1 MSPKIFDND
10 LRAIRESKV
19 TLMLNNPVNYLR
31 YGFRYDYIKNKY
43 GNNSKLSL
51 TSTES
56 LIYETKTED
65 VCEDFSSDKEMF
77 DSSNY
82 SSKSKYYDD
91 SSKLVIGKMK
101 DETGG
106 IMIEEFVRLKSKIY
120 SFMVSDNNEHKKA
133 KHVNRNVIATKSH
146 NE

>member
-1 MSPKIFDND
+1 
-10 LRAIRESKV
+10 
-19 TLMLNNPVNYLR
+19 
-31 YGFRYDYIKNKY
+31 
-43 GNNSKLSL
+43 
-51 TSTES
+51 
-56 LIYETKTED
+56 
-65 VCEDFSSDKEMF
+65 
-77 DSSNY
+77 
-82 SSKSKYYDD
+82 
-91 SSKLVIGKMK
+91 MK

>member
-1 MSPKIFDND
+1 
-10 LRAIRESKV
+10 
-19 TLMLNNPVNYLR
+19 
-31 YGFRYDYIKNKY
+31 
-43 GNNSKLSL
+43 
-51 TSTES
+51 
-56 LIYETKTED
+56 
-65 VCEDFSSDKEMF
+65 MF

-120 SFMVSDNNEHKKA
+120 SFMVSDNNEYKKA

>member
-1 MSPKIFDND
+1 
-10 LRAIRESKV
+10 
-19 TLMLNNPVNYLR
+19 
-31 YGFRYDYIKNKY
+31 
-43 GNNSKLSL
+43 
-51 TSTES
+51 
-56 LIYETKTED
+56 
-65 VCEDFSSDKEMF
+65 MF

-120 SFMVSDNNEHKKA
+120 SFMVSDNDEHKKG

>member
-1 MSPKIFDND
+1 
-10 LRAIRESKV
+10 
-19 TLMLNNPVNYLR
+19 
-31 YGFRYDYIKNKY
+31 
-43 GNNSKLSL
+43 
-51 TSTES
+51 
-56 LIYETKTED
+56 
-65 VCEDFSSDKEMF
+65 MF

-91 SSKLVIGKMK
+91 SSKLVIGKMN

-120 SFMVSDNNEHKKA
+120 SFMVSNNNEHKKA

>member
-1 MSPKIFDND
+1 
-10 LRAIRESKV
+10 
-19 TLMLNNPVNYLR
+19 
-31 YGFRYDYIKNKY
+31 
-43 GNNSKLSL
+43 
-51 TSTES
+51 
-56 LIYETKTED
+56 
-65 VCEDFSSDKEMF
+65 MF

-82 SSKSKYYDD
+82 SSKSKCYDD

-120 SFMVSDNNEHKKA
+120 SFMVSDNNEHKKS
-133 KHVNRNVIATKSH
+133 KQVNRNVIATKSH